1 MSATGSAIVDFG
13 AAPGNTDARV
23 VITGQTGIVATSKV
37 EAWIDATLQAGAVGH
52 SADEHSMFDAVAGV
66 TCQSIVVGTGFT
78 IVVAANMRMVNQFN
92 LLWVW
97 V

>member
-1 MSATGSAIVDFG
+1 MSATGSTIVDFG
-13 AAPGNTDARV
+13 SAPGNTNATV
-23 VITGQTGIVATSKV
+23 AVTGQAGILATSKC

-66 TCQSIVVGTGFT
+66 TCQNIVPGTGFT
-78 IVVAANMRMVNQFN
+78 IVVAANMRVIQQFN